1 MMQLI
6 IERHRHETEITPR
19 SGRKMSAQGRKLS
32 ALGYAGGYVR
42 SERATD
48 KASPGSIA
56 RSFSVAPSGQIV
68 NHIIPRAESFRPLRG
83 VVFGSLCSRRCRSI
97 QLIAILTFAAFALK
111 LLTLGL

>member
-1 MMQLI
+1 MAEVRRDQL
-6 IERHRHETEITPR
+6 RFVSRALSRAHTRQPR
-19 SGRKMSAQGRKLS
+19 AL

-56 RSFSVAPSGQIV
+56 RPFSVAPSGQIV